1 MAFHEVYNV
10 SPNSTTYR
18 IKGFFNGVWGIA
30 PPLISL
36 LLLTVVYVADL
47 TPCWCSSI
55 PSALVQNVL
64 KML

>member
-1 MAFHEVYNV
+1 MFLLTQQLTELRDFLME
-10 SPNSTTYR
+10 S
-18 IKGFFNGVWGIA
+18 GELL